1 MSDVKAS
8 LFSRITHLLSAEFR
22 VAEKRADLGR
32 RDDDGPAVQD
42 AERRLFERE
51 ESFYWNWQYPGR
63 W

>member
-8 LFSRITHLLSAEFR
+8 LFSRMNQLLSAAFP
-22 VAEKRADLGR
+22 ATEKPADLS
-32 RDDDGPAVQD
+32 RDEDRPAVMD

-51 ESFYWNWQYPGR
+51 ESFYWTWQYPGQ

>member
-8 LFSRITHLLSAEFR
+8 LFSRMTHLLQAELP
-22 VAEKRADLGR
+22 AAGKPAYSGR
-32 RDDDGPAVQD
+32 DENPPAVAD

-51 ESFYWNWQYPGR
+51 ESFYWNWQYPGQ